1 MITISLF
8 KAIPQIAFRYNTHK
22 MAIPWNE
29 ITVAFAAISDFEK
42 EIQELQ
48 NQDQIASLL
57 ESPEAAPF
65 LDYSKKTRQYKHE
78 LYESIRTAFMRFYEY
93 QVLDNVLVTQYYS
106 MNELYLTVIGRVA
119 PYLQA
124 GKECFES
131 FRKDLEESIS
141 NQMVQNGILFLVL
154 SAIDK
159 AVKERFLLLHYD
171 DVAVCWVCDE

>member
-1 MITISLF
+1 
-8 KAIPQIAFRYNTHK
+8 

-93 QVLDNVLVTQYYS
+93 QVLDNVLVTQHYS
-106 MNELYLTVIGRVA
+106 MNELSR
-119 PYLQA
+119 
-124 GKECFES
+124 
-131 FRKDLEESIS
+131 
-141 NQMVQNGILFLVL
+141 
-154 SAIDK
+154 
-159 AVKERFLLLHYD
+159 
-171 DVAVCWVCDE
+171 

>member
-1 MITISLF
+1 M
-8 KAIPQIAFRYNTHK
+8 AFD
-22 MAIPWNE
+22 
-29 ITVAFAAISDFEK
+29 AISDFEK

-48 NQDQIASLL
+48 NHEQIASLL
-57 ESPEAAPF
+57 DSPEAAPF
-65 LDYSKKTRQYKHE
+65 LNYSTKIRQYKHE
-78 LYESIRTAFMRFYEY
+78 LYECIRTAFMRYYEY

-106 MNELYLTVIGRVA
+106 MNDLYLTVIGQVA

-124 GKECFES
+124 GKEFFES

-171 DVAVCWVCDE
+171 DVAVC